1 MACVQLT
8 LAVTVDLSRTDVNG
22 LEEQLLQER
31 ERLFRQVLVQVA
43 GRLERQALAGQGRCA
58 GCGGRWRRNGHKA
71 RVLET
76 LLGRVELRR
85 VRLRCEGCGAECYPL
100 DEALGLVA
108 GEKHTL
114 GVQERA
120 LWAAAE
126 VSYGKAE
133 AFLAKFAGLA
143 VARGTIHRL
152 AHAEGARVLAEDD
165 AERAAVFERGATP
178 PAGAA
183 RPALVVVQVDG
194 TGVRD
199 RRTHVSMGSKV
210 GVVYTG
216 VAEVSRNRRELVGKR
231 CVASF
236 GTAEQFGELLWLEA
250 ARCGVREAEQVV
262 FISDGEAWIPK
273 LQRLHFP
280 EALVVLDRWHL
291 ERALRETLWRTPR
304 RIGPLLAMAQQGDP
318 ESMTRRLRDLVRRAA
333 TPEDREARAQL
344 LTYVT
349 TNAEGIRNLPR
360 APLVGSGAIEK
371 QVDVVVCRRLKTR
384 GMSWYRDRAGTLQRL
399 RVLKLNG
406 DWDRHW
412 ARRAAQQARYA
423 A

>member
-8 LAVTVDLSRTDVNG
+8 LVVTVELSRTDVNG
-22 LEEQLLQER
+22 LEEQLLRER
-31 ERLFRQVLVQVA
+31 ARLFRQVMVEVA
-43 GRLERQALAGQGRCA
+43 GQLEAQALAQPVRCTD
-58 GCGGRWRRNGHKA
+58 CGGRWRHNGRKV

-76 LLGRVELRR
+76 LLGRIEVRR
-85 VRLRCEGCGAECYPL
+85 VRLRCEGCGAERYPL
-100 DEALGLVA
+100 DEALSLVP

-120 LWAAAE
+120 LWAATE

-143 VARGTIHRL
+143 VARGTIHRM
-152 AHAEGARVLAEDD
+152 AHAEGARLLAQDET
-165 AERAAVFERGATP
+165 ERAAVFERGAAP
-178 PAGAA
+178 PAGAT

-199 RRTHVSMGSKV
+199 RSTHVSMGTKV

-236 GTAEQFGELLWLEA
+236 GTAERFGELLWLEA

-273 LQRLHFP
+273 VQRMHFP
-280 EALVVLDRWHL
+280 EALGVLDRWHL

-304 RIGPLLAMAQQGDP
+304 SIAPLLGMAQAGDP
-318 ESMTRRLRDLVRRAA
+318 ESMKRRLRDLVRRATA
-333 TPEDREARAQL
+333 PEDCEARANL
-344 LTYVT
+344 LAYVT

-371 QVDVVVCRRLKTR
+371 QVDIVVCRRLKTR
-384 GMSWYRDRAGTLQRL
+384 GMSWYRERAGTLQRL

-406 DWDRHW
+406 DWAAHW
-412 ARRAAQQARYA
+412 ERRAAEQAHYVA
-423 A
+423 

>member
-8 LAVTVDLSRTDVNG
+8 LVVTVDVSRTDVNS
-22 LEEQLLQER
+22 LEEQLLGER
-31 ERLFRQVLVQVA
+31 ARLFRQVMVEVA
-43 GRLERQALAGQGRCA
+43 SGLEAQALARRERCA
-58 GCGGRWRRNGHKA
+58 GCGGRWRRNGRKR

-76 LLGRVELRR
+76 LLGRIELRR

-100 DEALGLVA
+100 DATLGLGA

-120 LWAAAE
+120 LWAATE

-133 AFLAKFAGLA
+133 AFLARFAGLA
-143 VARGTIHRL
+143 VARGTIHRM
-152 AHAEGARVLAEDD
+152 AHAEGARLLAQDE
-165 AERAAVFERGATP
+165 AERAAVFEHGAPP
-178 PAGAA
+178 PASAT
-183 RPALVVVQVDG
+183 RPALIVAQVDG

-199 RRTHVSMGSKV
+199 RSTHVSMGTKV

-216 VAEVSRNRRELVGKR
+216 VAQVSRNRRELVGKR

-236 GTAEQFGELLWLEA
+236 GTAERFGELLWLEA
-250 ARCGVREAEQVV
+250 ARCGVRAAEQVV

-273 LQRLHFP
+273 VQRMHFP

-291 ERALRETLWRTPR
+291 ERALREALWRTPR
-304 RIGPLLAMAQQGDP
+304 SIGRLLAMAQAGDP
-318 ESMTRRLRDLVRRAA
+318 ESMRRRLQELVRRAT
-333 TPEDREARAQL
+333 TPEDREARANL
-344 LTYVT
+344 LGYVA

-371 QVDVVVCRRLKTR
+371 QVDIVVCRRLKTR
-384 GMSWYRDRAGTLQRL
+384 GMSWCRERAGTLQRL
-399 RVLKLNG
+399 RVLKLNN
-406 DWDRHW
+406 DWGAHW
-412 ARRAAQQARYA
+412 ARRAAELARLA